1 MRPASRGGRC
11 RPGCCRSA
19 PSWSR
24 SRACRSVPRR
34 CRSAWPRHTSAPD
47 LEALPLLAGPPL
59 ASAEP
64 VEVECLPSG
73 AEGRCRGAA
82 GQPGRATPA
91 RQTLRRCRCWP
102 GRRWRAPSRSRSS
115 ACLLALVA
123 GAAAL
128 PVGLDTPHQCARPR
142 GAAAAGRAAAGRC
155 RARRGRRCAGRCRGA
170 AGQPGHAS
178 APGLE
183 VLPLQPGR
191 RPQTSCPVAA
201 PMFVVTS
208 WQFCLE
214 NCTHFPAV
222 CQISNLNHHV
232 FIMQISFTNSLHLR
246 LTHSVRLG
254 CRKRAL
260 SVVRAAARP

>member
-82 GQPGRATPA
+82 GQPGHATPV
-91 RQTLRRCRCWP
+91 RQTSRCCRCSPGRRWRAPSRSRCCRSAWLRRASAPGPRCCRCRPGCCWPVPGGSRARWAGTGGQCRGAAGQPDHATPVRQTSRRCRCWP

-115 ACLLALVA
+115 ACLLALKA
-123 GAAAL
+123 GAVAL
-128 PVGLDTPHQCARPR
+128 PVSLAAPHQCARPR
-142 GAAAAGRAAAGRC
+142 GAAAARRAAAGER
-155 RARRGRRCAGRCRGA
+155 RAGRGR
-170 AGQPGHAS
+170 
-178 APGLE
+178 
-183 VLPLQPGR
+183 V
-191 RPQTSCPVAA
+191 
-201 PMFVVTS
+201 
-208 WQFCLE
+208 
-214 NCTHFPAV
+214 PA
-222 CQISNLNHHV
+222 
-232 FIMQISFTNSLHLR
+232 FWR
-246 LTHSVRLG
+246 
-254 CRKRAL
+254 
-260 SVVRAAARP
+260 